1 MKCSRKNVRIV
12 LERMI
17 QAKAK
22 NLFMF
27 KNVVYGRWT
36 RVLKHWWLREARKIK
51 ENTQKYNEREINRA
65 RQRRE
70 RDDKYRG
77 QLLRQV
83 QQDSIRRMRVA
94 LPQES
99 YIVHKRALREAIKW
113 RNSRHLK

>member
-1 MKCSRKNVRIV
+1 MK
-12 LERMI
+12 LELQRGLAR
-17 QAKAK
+17 Q
-22 NLFMF
+22 
-27 KNVVYGRWT
+27 
-36 RVLKHWWLREARKIK
+36 LRDNHKRQVQMCREEREEARKIK